1 MIYSVVPYE
10 LIFADFGGAESRPPQ
25 AILSTNP
32 RDFLTSSE
40 IRIRP

>member
-10 LIFADFGGAESRPPQ
+10 LIFAEITQQEPQQPQ

-32 RDFLTSSE
+32 RDFLESSKVK
-40 IRIRP
+40 IRP